1 MTLARRSRRDA
12 MARAHS
18 IWSFS
23 HEEQK
28 PEPMAVM
35 PLACISIHL
44 TLPHPAQKSEG
55 IDESALPC
63 R

>member
-1 MTLARRSRRDA
+1 